1 MVTEGRPDTSA
12 DAQMLIGLTPT
23 IIASWIARWAVR
35 DSRSDPACQHNRACR
50 SRRIRSGLGIPAF
63 TGRQVVV
70 IVLGEQ
76 CDRTHRGRRSTGG
89 PTVTSTQQQQRTRH
103 RGSGAPRCWARR
115 CYDAHVRTTVNIRDD
130 LHEAARR
137 RAFEDRRTFGD
148 VINDLIEAGLADHAD
163 RETRVLGRFA
173 GQIQVSPDFDDVP
186 PEIDAALDEPV
197 SP

>member
-1 MVTEGRPDTSA
+1 
-12 DAQMLIGLTPT
+12 
-23 IIASWIARWAVR
+23 
-35 DSRSDPACQHNRACR
+35 
-50 SRRIRSGLGIPAF
+50 
-63 TGRQVVV
+63 
-70 IVLGEQ
+70 
-76 CDRTHRGRRSTGG
+76 
-89 PTVTSTQQQQRTRH
+89 
-103 RGSGAPRCWARR
+103 
-115 CYDAHVRTTVNIRDD
+115 VRTTVNIRDD